1 MLDVDSMPC
10 GSAGVYYSTVKI
22 VKVSSTPRAPHET
35 FMAPVVIVLKGMSS
49 SFKRKK
55 ERLLLWLMGLSVFH
69 LTATM

>member
-10 GSAGVYYSTVKI
+10 GSAGVYYSTVII

-35 FMAPVVIVLKGMSS
+35 FMAQVVIVLKGMS